1 MPGLKILNRTARR
14 VHVASAYSVQDRISR
29 RAVSR
34 DSDRGLSESQ
44 PAGQRSGA
52 SGAGVSRA
60 VFASKHI
67 SRWHEMNSTSR
78 GMALRE

>member
-1 MPGLKILNRTARR
+1 MASIARWRLDAWVTAEEGAWLPRLDLRR
-14 VHVASAYSVQDRISR
+14 WHFLQSS
-29 RAVSR
+29 
-34 DSDRGLSESQ
+34 
-44 PAGQRSGA
+44 RSGA